1 MKKLLIQD
9 SFIGSFNIK
18 KNTLTHSKL
27 KYLKKPI
34 AVLYDKKNKFYLS
47 ENIDLIR
54 YKKLSYFQDLPF
66 VFGNRIEF
74 KNLYNNLI
82 KINFPFKNIK
92 SFSLYEISRWDL
104 KMVNG
109 HIIKL
114 PLVDYTKSLQNYLEL
129 MNKNNYKK
137 YKVFDYRI
145 DNQLIL
151 K

>member
-1 MKKLLIQD
+1 
-9 SFIGSFNIK
+9 
-18 KNTLTHSKL
+18 
-27 KYLKKPI
+27 
-34 AVLYDKKNKFYLS
+34 
-47 ENIDLIR
+47 
-54 YKKLSYFQDLPF
+54 
-66 VFGNRIEF
+66 
-74 KNLYNNLI
+74 
-82 KINFPFKNIK
+82 
-92 SFSLYEISRWDL
+92 
-104 KMVNG
+104 MVNG